1 VRIDRLTARLGDL
14 GEVFGDSRV
23 VRMVLGATPRRLKH
37 VTVSIEIH
45 GDLDKLTLDELVDR
59 LQVAEDA
66 DAEDEPSTKGGSGD
80 RLLLT
85 RA

>member
-14 GEVFGDSRV
+14 GEVLGNSRV
-23 VRMVLGATPRRLKH
+23 VRMVLRATPRRLKQ

-45 GDLDKLTLDELVDR
+45 GDLDKMTLDELVDQ

-66 DAEDEPSTKGGSGD
+66 GAEDEPSTKGGSGD